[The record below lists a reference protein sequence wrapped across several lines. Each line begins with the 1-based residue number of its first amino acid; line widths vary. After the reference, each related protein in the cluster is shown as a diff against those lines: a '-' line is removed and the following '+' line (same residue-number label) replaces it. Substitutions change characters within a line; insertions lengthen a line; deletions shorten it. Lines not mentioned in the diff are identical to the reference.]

1 MDKDV
6 LETFQSLAGIVRFLL
21 LFMPGVVA
29 VSVFDIRV
37 PGERRKFS
45 DLGVGLAAYS
55 VLIDV
60 AGFIFLTI
68 HPVHFCSPLLAD
80 ASKRPCDPWP
90 PIAFFLA
97 FVVVLPIAVGWFAVD
112 FQRWLSKLG
121 LALSPVP
128 TAWDELFARLG
139 SLNTAVAIV
148 LTLVDGRKI
157 GGVWECNGFVSTYP
171 AEGDIL
177 IAVPCVLNQ
186 ETGRIKERVAGA
198 RAMLVKR
205 ADILT
210 IEIFDLDGMVEWG
223 KEPEPP
229 PAEPQREE

>member
-6 LETFQSLAGIVRFLL
+6 LETFRSVAGIVRFLL
-21 LFMPGVVA
+21 LFMPGVIA

-37 PGERRKFS
+37 PGERRKFG
-45 DLGVGLAAYS
+45 DLGVALIAYS

-60 AGFIFLTI
+60 AGFIFLTVRPI
-68 HPVHFCSPLLAD
+68 RFCSLLLAD
-80 ASKRPCDPWP
+80 ASKTPCDPWP
-90 PIAFFLA
+90 PIVFFVA
-97 FVVVLPIAVGWFAVD
+97 FVAVLPIAAGWFAVD

-128 TAWDELFARLG
+128 TAWDEFFARLG
-139 SLNTAVAIV
+139 SLDTAVAIV
-148 LTLVDGRKI
+148 LTLTDGRKI
-157 GGVWECNGFVSTYP
+157 GGIWERDGFVSTYP
-171 AEGDIL
+171 ADGDIL

-210 IEIFDLDGMVEWG
+210 IEVFDLDGMVE
-223 KEPEPP
+223 
-229 PAEPQREE
+229 